1 MTDRFEIAT
10 IEHVRRLV
18 LWDQLPVRGRLASLD
33 CLGWLAGVVGHAVCL
48 AKLGRSAVLALL
60 LLLAAM
66 HGALAQASSEAVR
79 NVAVGLKV
87 APPFVMK
94 TTDGAW
100 TGISVEL
107 WNHLA
112 EKLHWHTTFR
122 EYQTVPDLLKA
133 TASGAV
139 EASISAITVTGE
151 RELTVDFSQPF
162 YATGLGV
169 AVPRRRELDWLP
181 IIHNFLSLRFVEA
194 VGILISAAAVVGA
207 LIWLV
212 ERRHTEHFGNGHRGL
227 GTGLWWSASAMT
239 QAAPQDKAPTTL
251 WGRALATLWMVIS
264 VMVIASFTAGITAQL
279 TATRLAGR
287 VQSEWD
293 LGNVRTGSVAN
304 TSALSYLRSERISA
318 GAFADIDAALTAL
331 QDGRLDAVVYD
342 RPLLAYAVRRNFA
355 DTLTVLPVV
364 FDNQNYAIAVPP
376 RSELRTEIDL
386 AMVDDLRT
394 EWWREVLTRYL
405 GPN

>member
-1 MTDRFEIAT
+1 MTDGSDIAT
-10 IEHVRRLV
+10 VSRLGRLV
-18 LWDQLPVRGRLASLD
+18 RLRLLV
-33 CLGWLAGVVGHAVCL
+33 LG
-48 AKLGRSAVLALL
+48 ALL
-60 LLLAAM
+60 LLGVP
-66 HGALAQASSEAVR
+66 HGASAQQAQADTIR
-79 NVAVGLKV
+79 NVVVGLKV

-94 TTDGAW
+94 ASDGTW

-107 WNHLA
+107 WDHIA

-122 EYQTVPDLLKA
+122 EYQTVPEMLKA
-133 TASGAV
+133 TAGGQVDA
-139 EASISAITVTGE
+139 AISAITVTGE

-162 YATGLGV
+162 YDTGLGV
-169 AVPRRRELDWLP
+169 AVPRRHELEWLP
-181 IIHNFLSLRFVEA
+181 IIRNLVSLRFVEA
-194 VGILISAAAVVGA
+194 VVILIGAAATVGA

-239 QAAPQDKAPTTL
+239 QAAPQDKAPATL
-251 WGRALATLWMVIS
+251 WGRALATIWMIIS

-279 TATRLAGR
+279 TAMRLSGR
-287 VQSEWD
+287 VESEWD

-304 TSALSYLRSERISA
+304 TSALSYLRGQRIST
-318 GAFADIDAALTAL
+318 GVFADVDAALTAM

-342 RPLLAYAVRRNFA
+342 KPLLAYAVRRNFA
-355 DTLTVLPVV
+355 DTANMLPMV

-394 EWWREVLTRYL
+394 QWWREVLTRYL
-405 GPN
+405 GPG

>member
-1 MTDRFEIAT
+1 MTDKSDTAT
-10 IEHVRRLV
+10 IGCVGRLV
-18 LWDQLPVRGRLASLD
+18 VWARLRWPGR
-33 CLGWLAGVVGHAVCL
+33 V
-48 AKLGRSAVLALL
+48 LGRVPVLGVL
-60 LLLAAM
+60 LLLAM
-66 HGALAQASSEAVR
+66 QHGALAQAAPNAVR
-79 NVAVGLKV
+79 DVVIGLKV

-94 TTDGAW
+94 ASDGAW

-107 WNHLA
+107 WDHLA

-122 EYQTVPDLLKA
+122 EYQTVPELLKA
-133 TASGAV
+133 TASGQV
-139 EASISAITVTGE
+139 NASISAITVTGE

-169 AVPRRRELDWLP
+169 AVPRRHDLEWLP
-181 IIHNFLSLRFVEA
+181 IIRNFVSLRFVEA
-194 VGILISAAAVVGA
+194 VAILIGAASVFGA

-251 WGRALATLWMVIS
+251 WGRALATIWMVIS

-293 LGNVRTGSVAN
+293 LGNGWTGSVAN
-304 TSALSYLRSERISA
+304 TSALSYLRGQRIST
-318 GAFADIDAALTAL
+318 GVYADVDGALTAM

-342 RPLLAYAVRRNFA
+342 KPLLAYAVRRNFA
-355 DTLTVLPVV
+355 DTVTVLPTV

-394 EWWREVLTRYL
+394 QWWHEVLTRYL
-405 GPN
+405 GPG